1 MIDPICGM
9 EVDPSNAAESYTY
22 NGQTYHFCSHRCL
35 TKFKEDPEKSLKG
48 RANEHAAPAHEHAH
62 VVHRL
67 PKIRPSTGFLFVQWT
82 LRSVRCNRDRAPSA
96 VWRWTWRPLP
106 LLRSRP
112 NTFALCI
119 PRSCARSPAPAD
131 LRHDARTQDRD
142 LAGRNQS
149 QAGRHDLQLGFR
161 NHKRAEAEQ
170 IATLTASPGTKGVK
184 RG

>member
-1 MIDPICGM
+1 M

-35 TKFKEDPEKSLKG
+35 TKFKEDPEKFLKG

-82 LRSVRCNRDRAPSA
+82 LRSVSVQPGPCPKCGMALEPAAPATPS
-96 VWRWTWRPLP
+96 VKTEYVCPMHPEIVRPE
-106 LLRSRP
+106 
-112 NTFALCI
+112 
-119 PRSCARSPAPAD
+119 PAPAD

-161 NHKRAEAEQ
+161 NHERAEAKQ
-170 IATLTASPGTKGVK
+170 IATLTASPGTKSVK

>member
-119 PRSCARSPAPAD
+119 RDRAPGARLLPICGMTLEPRTVTLQEETNPKLVVMTFSSVSVITNA
-131 LRHDARTQDRD
+131 LR
-142 LAGRNQS
+142 LNK
-149 QAGRHDLQLGFR
+149 LQL
-161 NHKRAEAEQ
+161 
-170 IATLTASPGTKGVK
+170 
-184 RG
+184 